1 MAMTL
6 RLSEEQTAKLRETA
20 EREGVSMQAAALKAI
35 DDYVNRRTKRRD
47 AILAGVVADHDGL
60 LRRLADA

>member
-47 AILAGVVADHDGL
+47 AILTGVVADHDGL

>member
-47 AILAGVVADHDGL
+47 AILAGIVADHDGL